1 MKSILILVA
10 SLVVLVGAASPEV
23 SSALKSVE
31 QVQEAVRTLIL
42 STLDS
47 PLIKQQLDRASENL
61 RNLLNRVT
69 NNVLP
74 EESQNVRDA
83 IIEIQNSLTQIKNDL
98 LNSIPTTTT
107 APINLFAIS
116 NVIQV
121 ASG

>member
-1 MKSILILVA
+1 M
-10 SLVVLVGAASPEV
+10 